1 MFLSHIAAAMRK
13 RLVSC
18 AALAIVVSRAARHR
32 RPHDADVAGRI
43 ALPAGPPPYLR
54 PHPLHS
60 HLAPFLREPFPL
72 RESTAAR
79 AIGSACRCGGQAKSL
94 SLVAC
99 SGGIQEGHSIV
110 VNEVR
115 EFKVPTVRA
124 RV

>member
-1 MFLSHIAAAMRK
+1 MFLSHIAAALRK
-13 RLVSC
+13 RRVSC
-18 AALAIVVSRAARHR
+18 AALAWCRVQLGTGDRTMQMSPVASRFLQASS
-32 RPHDADVAGRI
+32 
-43 ALPAGPPPYLR
+43 LPLYGPI
-54 PHPLHS
+54 HS
-60 HLAPFLREPFPL
+60 HLAPVLRVPFPL

-79 AIGSACRCGGQAKSL
+79 AIGSACRCDGQAKSL

-124 RV
+124 RA